1 MRIHFIK
8 NVHFTKLVKVNGKS
22 VKEFNFRKIRNG
34 EDELFSVDVS
44 DDRGNRIMFQ
54 MHKDNNTWHITEGLL
69 PVWITENETRLH
81 ELIEEEL
88 KSLAN

>member
-8 NVHFTKLVKVNGKS
+8 NVHFTKLVKVNGRN
-22 VKEFNFRKIRNG
+22 VKEFNFRKIKNG

-54 MHKDNNTWHITEGLL
+54 MHKDDNIWHITDAQL
-69 PVWITENETRLH
+69 PVWISENETKLH
-81 ELIEEEL
+81 ELIEEEM
-88 KSLAN
+88 KSL